1 MVKKLHGFILDSL
14 LEDFARIS
22 NDLSWDVIS
31 LILFGEPDIDIPDED
46 E

>member
-14 LEDFARIS
+14 LEEFARIS
-22 NDLSWDVIS
+22 NDLTWPGIS
-31 LILFGEPDIDIPDED
+31 LILFGEPNIDIPDED

>member
-1 MVKKLHGFILDSL
+1 MVKKSHGFILDSL
-14 LEDFARIS
+14 LEEFAKIS
-22 NDLSWDVIS
+22 NYLNWDVIS